1 MNSKKFHAKL
11 RASEAYS
18 FLRVRGV
25 IDEDNHL
32 ATLVPKLSG
41 DVLVV
46 DAGEVDRINSCG
58 VRDWVNWIKSVEE
71 KGFKV
76 VLIRCSPSIVT
87 QINMV
92 TNFVGNAV
100 VHSFQAPYYC
110 PSCDREYLK
119 LIETE
124 TLAAQKPARAP
135 SFRCSECGGVL
146 DFDDI
151 EESYFAFLNSGETG
165 ALDHRI
171 KHLVDEVSPDLE
183 AKIRAL
189 NEAGS
194 GPLSGPLHTVG
205 TMSTFSQA
213 EQPPDAP
220 AMPPSYLDIDQE
232 EGMTPLAMP
241 AVPESKGG
249 AVAETGEVQGGSTA
263 LMYAFVVS
271 AIIVIGLL
279 IYFAVTGV

>member
-1 MNSKKFHAKL
+1 
-11 RASEAYS
+11 
-18 FLRVRGV
+18 
-25 IDEDNHL
+25 
-32 ATLVPKLSG
+32 
-41 DVLVV
+41 
-46 DAGEVDRINSCG
+46 VDRINSCG
-58 VRDWVNWIKSVEE
+58 VRDWVNWISAVEE

-87 QINMV
+87 QINLV
-92 TNFVGNAV
+92 TNFVGGAI

-124 TLAAQKPARAP
+124 SLMGQRPVRAP

-151 EESYFAFLNSGETG
+151 EESYFAFLNAADGG
-165 ALDHRI
+165 GVDQRI

-205 TMSTFSQA
+205 TLGGFTRPEPSPS
-213 EQPPDAP
+213 ESLLPPN
-220 AMPPSYLDIDQE
+220 YLDIDQE
-232 EGMTPLAMP
+232 ENPRAPMAP
-241 AVPESKGG
+241 AAKEAQAATLDVEPE
-249 AVAETGEVQGGSTA
+249 AHGSSNA
-263 LMYAFVVS
+263 LMIAFVVS
-271 AIIVIGLL
+271 AVVVIGLL